1 MKIKNTI
8 REIRK
13 YRTPSCIKCMHSRFK
28 PSDGTMIYCACPAF
42 RDYTERMKGEIYA
55 IAKSRLV
62 RGTRW
67 CRFEQKPPNER
78 CGRTY
83 RNPFFTCY
91 PREFWKDNKKRAG
104 EVCEKCRNEI
114 DYDQVRRR
122 KAKAGEAS

>member
-1 MKIKNTI
+1 MKLKNPI

-13 YRTPSCIKCMHSRFK
+13 AMTPPCTQCVHSRFK
-28 PSDGTMIYCACPAF
+28 AF
-42 RDYTERMKGEIYA
+42 NNVTILCKCGAYLDHVER
-55 IAKSRLV
+55 
-62 RGTRW
+62 
-67 CRFEQKPPNER
+67 
-78 CGRTY
+78 
-83 RNPFFTCY
+83 TCY

>member
-1 MKIKNTI
+1 MIRIYERSLCQSYASAYRAGIKIGEVET
-8 REIRK
+8 REDALK
-13 YRTPSCIKCMHSRFK
+13 QVEAMTEDSYQSC
-28 PSDGTMIYCACPAF
+28 
-42 RDYTERMKGEIYA
+42 
-55 IAKSRLV
+55 
-62 RGTRW
+62 
-67 CRFEQKPPNER
+67 ER